1 MQTLTI
7 TPVTGDRPVCFAAR
21 ELVRYLQQMGNAAAL
36 CERGGSLVLGTY
48 GALGLDKPEHD
59 LDDGYLV
66 RVDGAGRGMIAGAN
80 PRSVL
85 MGAYRYLA
93 HCGCR
98 FLCPDSGGEVVP

>member
-48 GALGLDKPEHD
+48 GALGLDKP
-59 LDDGYLV
+59 
-66 RVDGAGRGMIAGAN
+66 
-80 PRSVL
+80 
-85 MGAYRYLA
+85 
-93 HCGCR
+93 
-98 FLCPDSGGEVVP
+98 